1 MNQGGLSITNNGS
14 GYDGGQYSDIPLIGG
29 SGDSATVTVD
39 VAGFQGT
46 VLNTGTR
53 YVPGNYASILLVGG
67 TGSGARQRLP
77 LMLWMATLQMLVV
90 HMYLAVMLMYHYRE
104 VAVLEQKL
112 TFNIT
117 GTSTI
122 SGNITNGGS
131 GGTDNSYPFVQLHN
145 TPVQTFV
152 VTSIANPN
160 AGQPG
165 EPNAIYVIDGVT
177 QPTLNIV
184 PGNTYVFDMSDS
196 SLQGSN
202 PGDPTSEH
210 RIGFQAADG
219 GALSSQLYVFN
230 TRGSAGQAGSFADLI
245 IKPEAPTGVQ
255 IRYDCANHP
264 NMGPAGGNIN
274 VNAGAQGNFGTSA
287 YADLT
292 ISGGI
297 TSLSFV
303 DEGTGY
309 RAGDTLYVKSSD
321 VGGNSG
327 FLYTINNVVFTGT
340 VNTVD
345 VTVQGIDYN
354 LNDVLTINDSD
365 VGGGGGSGFQFTVN
379 TVPGRVSDLAF
390 DAYGTGYVDYDY

>member
-67 TGSGARQRLP
+67 TGSGRTQATFTIDALDGDMNAGSAYVPGSYVDVP
-77 LMLWMATLQMLVV
+77 LQGGSGSGAK
-90 HMYLAVMLMYHYRE
+90 A
-104 VAVLEQKL
+104 

-264 NMGPAGGNIN
+264 NMGPEVGGNIN

-292 ISGGI
+292 ISG
-297 TSLSFV
+297 
-303 DEGTGY
+303 DCH
-309 RAGDTLYVKSSD
+309 
-321 VGGNSG
+321 
-327 FLYTINNVVFTGT
+327 FTK
-340 VNTVD
+340 
-345 VTVQGIDYN
+345 
-354 LNDVLTINDSD
+354 
-365 VGGGGGSGFQFTVN
+365 FC
-379 TVPGRVSDLAF
+379 
-390 DAYGTGYVDYDY
+390 